1 MNNQNAAHLRNE
13 NIFSN
18 PCTILFDTCSILKGD
33 AFASCMKSIIYR
45 RYAQNRI
52 IILSSVLQELRYLA
66 NAVPSTC
73 REEACR
79 ALNELQVL
87 EQAKVI
93 SVVGD
98 PAVSE
103 QADFSI
109 IKYISI
115 NRFNHDTILVIT
127 QDRQLAEDISM
138 LNNITSVSSLPA
150 VCVRKI
156 GYQGELVSPFIDYQK
171 KDMTTNNARDVLK
184 RFGISS

>member
-1 MNNQNAAHLRNE
+1 MSKESKNLSKKE
-13 NIFSN
+13 NLI
-18 PCTILFDTCSILKGD
+18 ILFDTCSILKGD
-33 AFASCMKSIIYR
+33 AFASCMKSIISSCHTK
-45 RYAQNRI
+45 NRI

-66 NAVPSTC
+66 NAVASTC

-115 NRFNHDTILVIT
+115 NRFNRDSILVTT
-127 QDRQLAEDISM
+127 QDRQLAEDIAM
-138 LNNITSVSSLPA
+138 LNNITSVSSLPT
-150 VCVRKI
+150 VYIRKI
-156 GYQGELVSPFIDYQK
+156 GHQGELVSPFTDYQK
-171 KDMTTNNARDVLK
+171 KDIAPNNARDVLK

>member
-1 MNNQNAAHLRNE
+1 MNNQNTVHLRNE

-18 PCTILFDTCSILKGD
+18 PCTILFDTCSILKGYD
-33 AFASCMKSIIYR
+33 FALCMKSIIYR
-45 RYAQNRI
+45 RHTQNKI
-52 IILSSVLQELRYLA
+52 IILYSVLQELFYLA
-66 NAVPSTC
+66 NAAVSTC
-73 REEACR
+73 REEAHR

-98 PAVSE
+98 PTVSE

-109 IKYISI
+109 IKYISV
-115 NRFNHDTILVIT
+115 NRFNRDTILVIT

-138 LNNITSVSSLPA
+138 LNKLTSVSSLPA

-156 GYQGELVSPFIDYQK
+156 GYLGELVSPFTDYK
-171 KDMTTNNARDVLK
+171 KKNMATSNARDVLK